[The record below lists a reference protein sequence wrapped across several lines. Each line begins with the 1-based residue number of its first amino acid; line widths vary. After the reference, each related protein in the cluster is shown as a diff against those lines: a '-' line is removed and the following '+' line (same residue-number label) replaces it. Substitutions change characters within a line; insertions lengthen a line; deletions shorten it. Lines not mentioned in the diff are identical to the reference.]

1 MKAAMVYSPFGADN
15 LKIEEIDE
23 PDTNTLPENHVMVKV
38 DKAGLNPVD
47 FSVIHGKIVYN
58 LNPVPHIP
66 GSEAIGTALTDGR
79 NIRKGDKVMIYNRV
93 FCGSC
98 EFCLSGNEHLCSNGG
113 IWGVVSNGGYT
124 EKVTI
129 PEHNLFRIPEGIED
143 NVAVSTPIGALTS
156 YRSLLRTGAE
166 AGKKLLIY
174 GASGNTG
181 IFAAQLGSI
190 MGLEVYAVSR
200 KDWITEY
207 GAKEVFRA
215 DRIPEDFKADIVINS
230 LGSSFW
236 ESSMKHVRPTG
247 SLVTFGV
254 LTGREAGIDIAGM
267 YTRELSIVGSTGG
280 TRKEL
285 QNLLNIMK
293 IHRFRAPV
301 ARTFKLENLKEAI
314 EYFKETR
321 DGRII
326 IEP

>member
-1 MKAAMVYSPFGADN
+1 MKAAVVYSPFGAEK
-15 LKIEEIDE
+15 LKIEEIEE
-23 PDTNTLPENHVMVKV
+23 PELKGKSENQIIVKI

-58 LNPVPHIP
+58 LSPVPHIP
-66 GSEAIGTALTDGR
+66 GSEAIGTALTDGK
-79 NIRKGDKVMIYNRV
+79 NIKKGDKVMIYNRV

-98 EFCLSGNEHLCSNGG
+98 EYCLSNNEHLCINGG

-124 EKVTI
+124 EKVAI
-129 PEHNLFRIPEGIED
+129 PEHNLFKIPEGIDD

-156 YRSLLRTGAE
+156 YRSLLRAGAE

-181 IFAAQLGSI
+181 IFAAQLGHI

-200 KDWITEY
+200 KDWMKDY

-215 DRIPEDFKADIVINS
+215 EKIPEDFKADIVMNS
-230 LGSSFW
+230 LGSTFW
-236 ESSMKHVRPTG
+236 ESSMKHIKPTG

-254 LTGREAGIDIAGM
+254 LTGREAGIDIANI
-267 YTRELSIVGSTGG
+267 YTREISIVGSTGG

-285 QNLLNIMK
+285 QSLLNIMK
-293 IHRFRAPV
+293 IHEMKAPV
-301 ARTFKLENLKEAI
+301 AKTFKLENIKDAI